1 MSEVADD
8 EQWFAMRATYGRNL
22 MAQNVLNEHGVR
34 TFIPMHYT
42 RSGNHRRNVPRLTP
56 VIRDLIFVMTNRE
69 TIATLKKN
77 MPYLHYIMRDE
88 GMRREPVIVP
98 ERQMQQFI
106 AVSGTLDEQLMWFS
120 PGQLDMKCGDAVRI
134 IGGPFAGL
142 EGILMKVP
150 GKRSRCVVVA
160 VQGVIAVAMATVHPD
175 MIEPVEKKNDY

>member
-42 RSGNHRRNVPRLTP
+42 RSSNHRRNVPRLTP

-106 AVSGTLDEQLMWFS
+106 AVSGTLDEQLLWFS
-120 PGQLDMKCGDAVRI
+120 PGQLDMKRGDAVRI

-142 EGILMKVP
+142 EGILMRVP

-175 MIEPVEKKNDY
+175 MIEPVEKKKDY